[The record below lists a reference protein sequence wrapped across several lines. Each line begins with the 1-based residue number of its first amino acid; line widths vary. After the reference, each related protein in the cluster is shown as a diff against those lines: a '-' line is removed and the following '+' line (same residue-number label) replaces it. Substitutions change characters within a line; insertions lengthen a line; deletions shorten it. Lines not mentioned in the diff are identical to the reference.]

1 MAAGRKVKSSRVFP
15 SWWWTARPGAEQ
27 PARAEGAEGAAEGEE
42 AEEPPMGAEAEGDGE
57 GDGEENNL
65 SLSAMEAALK
75 PQVLETFEKIAATY
89 EKLHKIQE
97 SRLAAYPAR

>member
-1 MAAGRKVKSSRVFP
+1 
-15 SWWWTARPGAEQ
+15 
-27 PARAEGAEGAAEGEE
+27 
-42 AEEPPMGAEAEGDGE
+42 MGAEAEGEGE

-97 SRLAAYPAR
+97 LPPDRHPARRGDRQDRQEVRQDPRPR